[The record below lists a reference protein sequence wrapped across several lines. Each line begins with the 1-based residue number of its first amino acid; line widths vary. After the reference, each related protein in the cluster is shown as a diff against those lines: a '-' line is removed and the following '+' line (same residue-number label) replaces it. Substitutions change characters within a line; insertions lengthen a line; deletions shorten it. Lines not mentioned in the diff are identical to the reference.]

1 MCYGYDCIM
10 IPGFAEAVLQRVDES
25 LSTEARQYLTESL
38 AYQKKVKED
47 NAKKYGNMLCEGMT
61 VCDMNCGDVKVP
73 QYIQEAINKPYDID
87 ELSKPLNEEDSED
100 FTLPMTDTNP
110 LSVTE
115 DDDKDSTEDSK
126 SEEEKT
132 KKPDSESKD
141 DSESTTKE
149 EKHELT
155 DEEKKAKRAKILN
168 VEAIDA
174 DGEGSTEAEKEE
186 KRSKILDVEA
196 VEDDG
201 KDEKDDK
208 DTKDDKDS
216 KEKSDK
222 EKSDDKDKDSD
233 DVAECD
239 DAAKEDASC
248 QTTKDKEEKE
258 KILNDNDK
266 SGEEVKKRT
275 DKSIEDLQKLL
286 DKAKK
291 VADVKESIVNAYPFS
306 ISLSDENFAKFA
318 ALNINQKN
326 KVNQYIVDH
335 AIIDVRGIN
344 ECWMTPLIEEKRQL
358 KNWLRLASEED
369 KKLFV
374 DAPKDVQDAIEESA
388 KYVMINTKADA
399 ERFWKST
406 GLRQRHAQQMLAESM
421 SGRYELSEE
430 NKQEVETIAKS
441 NELGY
446 SMDYFKMVEDMY

>member
-1 MCYGYDCIM
+1 M
-10 IPGFAEAVLQRVDES
+10 LQRVDES

-61 VCDMNCGDVKVP
+61 IHDMDCGDVKVP

-87 ELSKPLNEEDSED
+87 ELSKPLNEDDSADED

-115 DDDKDSTEDSK
+115 DDDKDSKEDSK

-132 KKPDSESKD
+132 KKSDSESKD
-141 DSESTTKE
+141 DSESTAKE

-201 KDEKDDK
+201 KDSKDGK

-216 KEKSDK
+216 KDDK
-222 EKSDDKDKDSD
+222 EKSDDKKDKDSD

-430 NKQEVETIAKS
+430 NKQKVETIAKS

>member
-1 MCYGYDCIM
+1 MKKRTDKSI
-10 IPGFAEAVLQRVDES
+10 EDLQKLLDKAKKVADVKESIVNAYPFSIS
-25 LSTEARQYLTESL
+25 LSDENFAKFAALNIN
-38 AYQKKVKED
+38 QKNKV
-47 NAKKYGNMLCEGMT
+47 N
-61 VCDMNCGDVKVP
+61 
-73 QYIQEAINKPYDID
+73 QYIVDHAIID
-87 ELSKPLNEEDSED
+87 VRGINECWMTPL
-100 FTLPMTDTNP
+100 
-110 LSVTE
+110 
-115 DDDKDSTEDSK
+115 
-126 SEEEKT
+126 
-132 KKPDSESKD
+132 
-141 DSESTTKE
+141 
-149 EKHELT
+149 
-155 DEEKKAKRAKILN
+155 I
-168 VEAIDA
+168 
-174 DGEGSTEAEKEE
+174 EE

-201 KDEKDDK
+201 KDDEEKKDDK
-208 DTKDDKDS
+208 DDKDSDS

-222 EKSDDKDKDSD
+222 EKSDDKKDKDSD

-430 NKQEVETIAKS
+430 NKQKVETIAKS

-446 SMDYFKMVEDMY
+446 SMDYFKMVEDMYCYLNK

>member
-1 MCYGYDCIM
+1 
-10 IPGFAEAVLQRVDES
+10 
-25 LSTEARQYLTESL
+25 
-38 AYQKKVKED
+38 
-47 NAKKYGNMLCEGMT
+47 MLCEGMT
-61 VCDMNCGDVKVP
+61 VYDMDCGDVKVP
-73 QYIQEAINKPYDID
+73 EYIKEAINKPYDID
-87 ELSKPLNEEDSED
+87 ELSKPLNEDDSADED

-115 DDDKDSTEDSK
+115 DDDKDSTEDGK

-201 KDEKDDK
+201 KDEKDSK
-208 DTKDDKDS
+208 DDHTDDKDDKDS
-216 KEKSDK
+216 KEKSYK
-222 EKSDDKDKDSD
+222 EKSDDKKDKDSD

>member
-1 MCYGYDCIM
+1 
-10 IPGFAEAVLQRVDES
+10 
-25 LSTEARQYLTESL
+25 
-38 AYQKKVKED
+38 
-47 NAKKYGNMLCEGMT
+47 MLCEGMT
-61 VCDMNCGDVKVP
+61 VYDMNCGDVTVP
-73 QYIQEAINKPYDID
+73 QCIQEAINKPYDID

-132 KKPDSESKD
+132 KKSDSESKD

-208 DTKDDKDS
+208 DSKDDKD
-216 KEKSDK
+216 KSD
-222 EKSDDKDKDSD
+222 EKKDKNSD

-421 SGRYELSEE
+421 SGRYELSED
-430 NKQEVETIAKS
+430 NKQKVETIAKS

>member
-1 MCYGYDCIM
+1 
-10 IPGFAEAVLQRVDES
+10 
-25 LSTEARQYLTESL
+25 
-38 AYQKKVKED
+38 
-47 NAKKYGNMLCEGMT
+47 MLCEGVT
-61 VCDMNCGDVKVP
+61 VYDMDCGDVKVP

-115 DDDKDSTEDSK
+115 DDDKDSKDDGK

-141 DSESTTKE
+141 DSESTAKE

-196 VEDDG
+196 VEDGG
-201 KDEKDDK
+201 KDSKDDK
-208 DTKDDKDS
+208 DDHTDDKDDKDS

-222 EKSDDKDKDSD
+222 EKTDKKEKSD

-335 AIIDVRGIN
+335 AIVDVRGIN